1 MAEPKHS
8 SGAPL
13 WGVSAEF
20 DTAAAMLAAL
30 SALRERD
37 LGRLEAYAPVPI
49 PEAAAAAALRLPRR
63 PLFPVALIGAAVGA
77 AAMFGMCT
85 YATMVSYKFNIG
97 GRPAFSWPSFIVPS
111 MSFAALAGSLA
122 VVGVMMVLNR
132 LPRLNHPAF
141 NIPGFSRATA
151 DRFFVAVES
160 RDEGFAPDVVE
171 AAFAALAMQPRRVSR
186 VPR

>member
-1 MAEPKHS
+1 VAEHQHS

-20 DTAAAMLAAL
+20 DTADGMLAAL
-30 SALRERD
+30 YALRERE

-49 PEAAAAAALRLPRR
+49 PEAAAALRLPRR
-63 PLFPVALIGAAVGA
+63 PLFPVALVGAAVGA
-77 AAMFGMCT
+77 AAMFGMCV

-111 MSFAALAGSLA
+111 VSFAALAGSLG
-122 VVGVMMVLNR
+122 VVGVMMALNR

-160 RDEGFAPDVVE
+160 RDEGFEPDVVE
-171 AAFAALAMQPRRVSR
+171 AAFAGLAMQPRRVSR